1 MEQRLKDRVAVVT
14 GGGRGIGMAIARRLS
29 REGAHVWIADID
41 ETEAKA
47 VAAGL
52 GNATAALVDIGNDAS
67 VAALASAV
75 EAAHGRLDL
84 LVNNAAIL
92 DSVAYDDLTMAR
104 FMEVQNIN
112 LNGALRMTLALVPLM
127 RKSTAGPAILNIAS
141 VNGLRGSRDT
151 LAYSTAKGGVVNLTR
166 CLASELAV
174 DGIRV
179 NAIAPGFIL
188 TRMSVTLDG
197 SNEHE
202 ADWFKYIYIK
212 HRRVPLARGGTP
224 EDIAGPAFFFCSDDS
239 RYVTGE
245 ILPVDGGMM
254 STL

>member
-1 MEQRLKDRVAVVT
+1 MEQRLKGKVALVT
-14 GGGRGIGMAIARRLS
+14 GSGRGIGAAIAGRLS
-29 REGAHVWIADID
+29 REGAEVWIADID
-41 ETEAKA
+41 EPEARA
-47 VAAGL
+47 VAGTLDGAH
-52 GNATAALVDIGNDAS
+52 AARIDITDTAS
-67 VAALASAV
+67 VAALA
-75 EAAHGRLDL
+75 EEIDRKNGRLDI

-92 DSVAYDDLTMAR
+92 DMTAYNDMTIER
-104 FMEVQNIN
+104 FIAVHDVN
-112 LNGALRMTLALVPLM
+112 LNGAMRMTLAMVPLM
-127 RKSTAGPAILNIAS
+127 RKSKAGPSILNIAS
-141 VNGLRGSRDT
+141 VNGLRGSRDS
-151 LAYSTAKGGVVNLTR
+151 LAYSTAKGGVINLTR

-202 ADWFKYIYIK
+202 TDWFKYIYVK
-212 HRRVPLARGGTP
+212 HRRVPMARGGTP

-239 RYVTGE
+239 RYVTGQ